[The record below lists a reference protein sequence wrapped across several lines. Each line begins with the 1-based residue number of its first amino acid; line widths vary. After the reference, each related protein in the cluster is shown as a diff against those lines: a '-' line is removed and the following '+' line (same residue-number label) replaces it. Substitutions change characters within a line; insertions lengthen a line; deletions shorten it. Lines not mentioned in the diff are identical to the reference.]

1 MKPLFLESTLD
12 RELRAVDSENKKNLQ
27 SDVWRLSQLSKSLSN
42 PKHPYHHFST
52 GNLQTLRDEPEK
64 RGVKIRDAFIE
75 FYERHYSANRMK
87 LVVLGRENLD
97 ELESWVVDLF
107 SEVKNKDL
115 PKNRWDDVVPLSQEQ
130 LSTEIFAKPVM
141 ESRSLELTFPWQDEE
156 ELYETQPSR
165 YISHLIGHEGPG
177 SILAYL
183 KDKSLAND
191 LSSGAHTLCPGSAFF
206 EIRIGL
212 TPEGLKRYH
221 EVVKVVF
228 QYIGMVKDN
237 PPVEWMHEEV
247 KNMAEVDFKFKQKS
261 PASRFTSSTSAVMQQ
276 PIPREWLLSGTNKH
290 RKFDA
295 QGIVNALQ
303 YLRED
308 NFRMMLVS
316 QDYPGSWDQKEKW
329 YGTEHRVQH
338 ISTEMQSEIRQAL
351 VGSAHDRPQELHLP
365 HRNEFIP
372 TRLDVEKAEV
382 KEPSKTPKLI
392 RNDDMMRLWWKKD
405 DAFWVP
411 KANFNILLRNSLTY
425 STPANYVKTV
435 IYLNL
440 VKDALVEYSY
450 DAEISGLGYVLGANM
465 LGVDMSVYGYND
477 KMSVLL
483 EKILT
488 TLKSLDIRQDRFDVI
503 KERMARKWKNWDY
516 QQPYYQIGDFTK
528 MLINEKAWFTPVY
541 AKELPHITID
551 DLKAFVPQLLG
562 QSHVE
567 ALAHG
572 NVYKDEV
579 KKLGSLIETI
589 LKPRSLPQSQW
600 ELRRN
605 VILAPGSNFK
615 YEHTLGDPENVNHAI
630 EYYLFCGNY
639 LDIEL
644 RNRVGLF
651 AQMTDEPAFDQL
663 RTKEQLGYVVWS
675 GPRPASTT
683 IGYRVL
689 IQSERDPAYLETRIN
704 AFLLK
709 FKSDLEKMSEEDFE
723 GHKRSLINKRLEKLK
738 NLNSETN
745 RLWAYINSEYYNFF
759 QVDTDVATIRKLTKK
774 DMQEFYA
781 KYIEP
786 ESPTRAKLSVHLKAQ
801 KVIEKPDV
809 APAEQKDQFTELVG
823 QYMGAQGVDVKMD
836 SLKQHFEKVKI
847 HDKESVVPAA
857 KAYIASTSMPDAQAE
872 GILTQIKESLP
883 ELMIALKIKAP
894 IPADES
900 SADVKAVAENIPVP
914 VLIEDV
920 HRWKAGLQISQA
932 PVPVMDITELEDKTS
947 KL

>member
-1 MKPLFLESTLD
+1 
-12 RELRAVDSENKKNLQ
+12 
-27 SDVWRLSQLSKSLSN
+27 
-42 PKHPYHHFST
+42 
-52 GNLQTLRDEPEK
+52 
-64 RGVKIRDAFIE
+64 
-75 FYERHYSANRMK
+75 MK

-115 PKNRWDDVVPLSQEQ
+115 PKNRWDDVVPLSKEQ
-130 LSTEIFAKPVM
+130 LNTEIFAKPVM

-206 EIRIGL
+206 EIRVGL
-212 TPEGLKRYH
+212 TPEGLKKYD
-221 EVVKVVF
+221 EVVKVIF

-316 QDYPGSWDQKEKW
+316 QEYPGNWDLKEKW
-329 YGTEHRVQH
+329 YGTEHKVQH

-351 VGSAHDRPQELHLP
+351 ASSTNDRPQELHLP

-411 KANFNILLRNSLTY
+411 KANFNILLRNPLTY

-450 DAEISGLGYVLGANM
+450 DAEISGLGYALGANM

-488 TLKSLDIRQDRFDVI
+488 TLKSLEIRQDRFDVI
-503 KERMARKWKNWDY
+503 KERMARKWKNWDF

-551 DLKAFVPQLLG
+551 DLKAFVPQLLA
-562 QSHVE
+562 QSHIE

-572 NVYKDEV
+572 NVYRDEV

-605 VILAPGSNFK
+605 VVLAPGSNFK

-786 ESPTRAKLSVHLKAQ
+786 ESPTRAKLSIHLKAQ
-801 KVIEKPDV
+801 KVAEKADV
-809 APAEQKDQFTELVG
+809 SPAEQKDQFTELVG

-836 SLKQHFEKVKI
+836 TLKQHFEKVKI
-847 HDKESVVPAA
+847 HDQESIVPAA

-872 GILTQIKESLP
+872 GILTQMKESLP

-894 IPADES
+894 VPGDES
-900 SADVKAVAENIPVP
+900 SVDVKAVAEKVPIPI
-914 VLIEDV
+914 LIEDV